1 MQHWLSGRASRCQR
15 EGHEFKSRMLLHG
28 PLAQQ
33 ADANGLNPSQ
43 CRFESDRGYQTQ
55 ENHQMD
61 RYWEVEFPD
70 TRIQVSGEWTE
81 RQAKEAIKTA
91 VMSLIDSNLRLVEP
105 EPEPAEDI
113 TNIEVVF
120 GSQE

>member
-1 MQHWLSGRASRCQR
+1 
-15 EGHEFKSRMLLHG
+15 
-28 PLAQQ
+28 
-33 ADANGLNPSQ
+33 
-43 CRFESDRGYQTQ
+43 
-55 ENHQMD
+55 MD